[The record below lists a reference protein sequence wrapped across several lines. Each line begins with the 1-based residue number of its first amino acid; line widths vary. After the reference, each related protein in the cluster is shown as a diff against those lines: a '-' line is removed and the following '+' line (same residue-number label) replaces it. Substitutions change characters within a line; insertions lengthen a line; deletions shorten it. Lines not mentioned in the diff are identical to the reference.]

1 MVEMNFG
8 RVLTAMVTPF
18 DLDGNIDYGKTEI
31 LINHLLANGT
41 DGLVVNGTTGE
52 SPTLSKEEKLNFI
65 KFVVKTV
72 KHRVPVIAGTGTN
85 DTRASI
91 EMTKQAELIGVDGAM
106 LVTPYYNKP
115 SQEGMYQHFK
125 AIAESTSLPVML
137 YNIPGRSAVG
147 MTPETVIRL
156 ADVSNIVSIKEASAN
171 LDAMTE
177 IIRETDDSFT
187 LYSGDDGLTLPVLA
201 IGGHGVVSVA
211 SHIIGNDMQEMV
223 RSYLRGEVQEA
234 AAIHQTILPVV
245 KALFMAPNPVAVKEA
260 LALTSVNVGSVRLP
274 LIPLSKEEK
283 QVLEHTLRYCVK
295 NYYVS

>member
-1 MVEMNFG
+1 MNFG